1 MAGASSTPSKNLA
14 SCEVKRRSG
23 GRADGRKRNGGAPQ
37 PAVEQAAASPWL
49 IRYAGGNAPARL
61 RLFCFHYAGATASIF
76 RTWPAALPPAVE
88 LVAVQLPGREYRLDE
103 PLLTDIGEIVAGLIE
118 VVPPLLDRPFVF
130 LGHSMGALIGF
141 DLIRMLRTRG
151 LRQPELFIVASRNA
165 PQFRWRDAGAEK
177 LPDEQFIAA
186 VRDYNGMPDELLNDE
201 TLRELW
207 LPRLRADLT
216 VSATYQYVAQRPLDC
231 PILAMFGDKDGL
243 VGDAGLSGWLEQ
255 TSAGVRFSR
264 YPGNHFFT
272 HTAEQLVLEEIRGE
286 LEDRLSPPRASK
298 ISYIEGDRTC

>member
-1 MAGASSTPSKNLA
+1 VQRWSDGP
-14 SCEVKRRSG
+14 
-23 GRADGRKRNGGAPQ
+23 ADGHKLNGGAHQ
-37 PAVEQAAASPWL
+37 AAVEQEAASPWL
-49 IRYAGGNAPARL
+49 IRYGGGNGSARL

-76 RTWPAALPPAVE
+76 RTWQAAFPPAVE

-130 LGHSMGALIGF
+130 LGHSMGALVGF
-141 DLIRMLRTRG
+141 DLIRMLRARG

-165 PQFRWRDAGAEK
+165 PQFKWRDAGAEK
-177 LPDEQFIAA
+177 LPDDQFIAA
-186 VRDYNGMPDELLNDE
+186 VRDYNGMPDALLNDE
-201 TLRELW
+201 TLRDLW

-216 VSATYQYVAQRPLDC
+216 VSATYQYVPQRPLDC
-231 PILAMFGDKDGL
+231 PILVMFGEKDGL
-243 VGDAGLSGWLEQ
+243 VSDMGLSGWLEQ
-255 TSAGVRFSR
+255 TSACVRFSR

-286 LEDRLSPPRASK
+286 VEGRLSPTRASK
-298 ISYIEGDRTC
+298 ISHIEGDQTC